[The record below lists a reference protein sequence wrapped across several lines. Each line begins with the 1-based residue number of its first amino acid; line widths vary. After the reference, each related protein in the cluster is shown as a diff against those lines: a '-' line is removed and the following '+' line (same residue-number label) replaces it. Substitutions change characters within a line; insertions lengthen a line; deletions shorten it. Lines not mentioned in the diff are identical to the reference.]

1 MQDYV
6 HTGNKLDT
14 VFILHS
20 LYYML
25 DDIDILLENVR
36 SWLAPGG
43 EIIIGYGIG
52 RVLAGMSELMFYPE
66 KLMCYTLF
74 NISTYLNISKYLK

>member
-1 MQDYV
+1 MEDYE

-25 DDIDILLENVR
+25 DDIDTLLTRLR

-43 EIIIGYGIG
+43 EIIIAYGIG
-52 RVLAGMSELMFYPE
+52 RVVAGMSKF
-66 KLMCYTLF
+66 
-74 NISTYLNISKYLK
+74 ISTKA

>member
-1 MQDYV
+1 MQDYE
-6 HTGNKLDT
+6 HKGNKLDT

-25 DDIDILLENVR
+25 DDIDILLTRLR

-52 RVLAGMSELMFYPE
+52 RVLKGMSELIHCPMA
-66 KLMCYTLF
+66 
-74 NISTYLNISKYLK
+74 